1 VLFAAAMCTLLD
13 EIAVALVA
21 LRMTRDLGANEAL
34 TAASLTAFSLG
45 SLAGA
50 VATDRMVTRTSVRAV
65 LGVSALASAASL
77 ALVIAARSPL
87 QAVAAL
93 FVLGASAAPHYPLL
107 KAAAYDAVPGR
118 PGLVNAAA
126 QVFVVLDVS
135 LPLALGMVAAQSGL
149 GAALACLSAQSLFV
163 LWGSIIA
170 CRRRAAAGDRR

>member
-50 VATDRMVTRTSVRAV
+50 VATDRMRAV

>member
-1 VLFAAAMCTLLD
+1 MCTLLD

-21 LRMTRDLGANEAL
+21 LRMTRDLGASEAL

-50 VATDRMVTRTSVRAV
+50 VATDRIVARASVRTV

-77 ALVIAARSPL
+77 ALVIVARSPL
-87 QAVAAL
+87 QAIAAL

-126 QVFVVLDVS
+126 QVFVGLEVA
-135 LPLALGMVAAQSGL
+135 LPLAVGLVAARYGL
-149 GAALACLSAQSLFV
+149 GAALACLAVETLFV
-163 LWGSIIA
+163 LWGSFFG
-170 CRRRAAAGDRR
+170 CSRRAAARDRG